1 MEVQIGKSHALVDLE
16 DRANSLTHA
25 VGAGFFIAGLAL
37 LAVLS
42 ARSGDPW
49 KIVSVCIYGATLV
62 LLFTSSAIYHAVRRP
77 GLRKAFRVLDHVS
90 IHLLI
95 AGTYTPFMLVT
106 LRGPWGWSLF
116 GTIWALALAGVV
128 GDLFFTGRFKTLSTI
143 LYLLMGWVIVVAIKP
158 LAHSLPTV
166 GLVLLLSGGLAYSLG
181 AVFYIL
187 DKKLPFGH
195 AVWHVFVL
203 GAGVCHFLSVT
214 FGVLLAE

>member
-1 MEVQIGKSHALVDLE
+1 MEVRIEKSHALADLE

-77 GLRKAFRVLDHVS
+77 ALRRAFRVVDHMS

-116 GTIWALALAGVV
+116 GTIWALAVAGVV

-143 LYLLMGWVIVVAIKP
+143 LYLLMGWVIVIAIKP
-158 LAHSLPTV
+158 LAHRLPMV
-166 GLVLLLSGGLAYSLG
+166 GLVLLLCGGLAYSLG

-203 GAGVCHFLSVT
+203 GAGICHFLSVT
-214 FGVLLAE
+214 FGVLLVE